1 MVDNTKHGRDRAMSG
16 EINWFELPVDDTARA
31 REFYGQLFGWRTS
44 EFGDDY
50 HVIEN
55 GPAGAIAPKDA
66 ELTHPRVY
74 FATDDIDASVKR
86 ARTRWQDRGHCADA
100 GGRQD
105 HALPRRPSPPVQ
117 SV

>member
-1 MVDNTKHGRDRAMSG
+1 MSG
-16 EINWFELPVDDTARA
+16 EINWFELPVDNTARA

-44 EFGDDY
+44 EFGGDY

-86 ARTRWQDRGHCADA
+86 VHELGGKTEDIVAMPGVGKIVHCQDDQAVPFSLYEPAFRE
-100 GGRQD
+100 
-105 HALPRRPSPPVQ
+105 L
-117 SV
+117 